1 MSQLDVKPS
10 FEELRLLLEKVANAV
25 ENLRNAL
32 EANNVELLPEALNL
46 TNQALELINSYP
58 GGASQLKENIAQ
70 FPEEQR
76 VFLSQLLNDASINHQ
91 INGDL
96 IHLAMQRGAAMQSFV
111 AQQAPS
117 ATYDSGGT
125 VPGSIGGVLS
135 RKV

>member
-1 MSQLDVKPS
+1 MSQLDIKTS
-10 FEELRLLLEKVANAV
+10 FVELHQLLEKVASAV
-25 ENLRNAL
+25 QNLREAL
-32 EANNVELLPEALNL
+32 EANDVELLPEALNL
-46 TNQALELINSYP
+46 TNQALESINSYP
-58 GGASQLKENIAQ
+58 GGANQLRENIAQ
-70 FPEEQR
+70 FPDDQR
-76 VFLSQLLNDASINHQ
+76 EVLSKLLNDASINHQ

>member
-1 MSQLDVKPS
+1 MSQIDTKTS
-10 FEELRLLLEKVANAV
+10 FGDLHLLLEKVAIAV
-25 ENLRNAL
+25 QNLRDAL

-46 TNQALELINSYP
+46 TNQALESINSYP
-58 GGASQLKENIAQ
+58 GGADQLKENIGL
-70 FPEEQR
+70 FPDDQKTI
-76 VFLSQLLNDASINHQ
+76 LLKLLNDASINHQ

-96 IHLAMQRGAAMQSFV
+96 IRLAMQRGAALQSFV

-135 RKV
+135 KKV

>member
-1 MSQLDVKPS
+1 MATGDVVKLS
-10 FEELRLLLEKVANAV
+10 REQNRRGQDA
-25 ENLRNAL
+25 AL
-32 EANNVELLPEALNL
+32 AQRFNEQN
-46 TNQALELINSYP
+46 
-58 GGASQLKENIAQ
+58 GQLKENIAQ

-76 VFLSQLLNDASINHQ
+76 VILSQLLNDASINHQ

>member
-1 MSQLDVKPS
+1 MSQLDTKTS
-10 FEELRLLLEKVANAV
+10 FVELHQLLEKVASAV
-25 ENLRNAL
+25 QNLREAL
-32 EANNVELLPEALNL
+32 ESNDVELLPEALNL
-46 TNQALELINSYP
+46 TNQALESINSYP
-58 GGASQLKENIAQ
+58 GGANQLRENISQ
-70 FPEEQR
+70 FPDDQR
-76 VFLSQLLNDASINHQ
+76 EILSKLLNDASINHQ

-111 AQQAPS
+111 AQQAPG